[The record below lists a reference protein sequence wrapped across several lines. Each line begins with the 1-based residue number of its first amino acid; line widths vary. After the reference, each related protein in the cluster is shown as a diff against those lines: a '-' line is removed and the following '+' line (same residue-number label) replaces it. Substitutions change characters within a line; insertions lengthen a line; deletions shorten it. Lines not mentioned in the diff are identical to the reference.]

1 MSVHWNRPP
10 WRAALA
16 VRGLPIL
23 LFVACSG
30 GGASGSTPAVP
41 PAPAVTPA
49 EVSALLSQ
57 LADDSLRGRMTAMPG
72 SAKAAAIIA
81 REMRRAGLRPAGDSG
96 FFQRVPFF
104 LLTTPSGRLVPALPP
119 SFAARDT
126 FPADRRRTDFN
137 VLGVLPGAD
146 STMDGEYILVAAHHD
161 HLGAAG
167 DPVNACRP
175 LGADSICNGADDDAS
190 GVVAVLEIARELAR
204 QKRPRRTVLFAS
216 MTGEELGL
224 LGTRWFMDHPPR
236 PLERLT
242 ANLAIEMIGRPDSLA
257 GGPGRAWLTGSERS
271 TMGEMF
277 AAADI
282 PIVPD
287 PYPAQEFF
295 QRSDNYAF
303 AERGIVA
310 HTLASYNLHT
320 DYHRP
325 SDEAART
332 DAAHMAAVIQ
342 AATRAVRLLADG
354 PRPEWTPGGR
364 PEPPTRRP

>member
-1 MSVHWNRPP
+1 MRSCFDARPR
-10 WRAALA
+10 RAGPGPLPGLLLLA
-16 VRGLPIL
+16 
-23 LFVACSG
+23 ACSG
-30 GGASGSTPAVP
+30 GAPGSTPAVP
-41 PAPAVTPA
+41 PAPAVTA
-49 EVSALLSQ
+49 ADVAALLGQ

-72 SAKAAAIIA
+72 SAKAAAMIA
-81 REMRRAGLRPAGDSG
+81 REMRRAGLTPAGDSG

-104 LLTTPSGRLVPALPP
+104 LRTTRSGRSVPALAP

-137 VLGVLPGAD
+137 VLGILPGAD
-146 STMDGEYILVAAHHD
+146 STTDGEYVLVVAHSD

-167 DPVNACRP
+167 DPLNACRP

-204 QKRPRRTVLFAS
+204 QGRPRRTILFAV

-224 LGTRWFMDHPPR
+224 LGTRWFIDHPLR
-236 PLERLT
+236 PLERMV

-257 GGPGRAWLTGSERS
+257 GGPGRAWLTGWSRS
-271 TMGEMF
+271 TMGEML
-277 AAADI
+277 AAAGI
-282 PIVPD
+282 PIVAD

-295 QRSDNYAF
+295 ERSDNYAL

-310 HTLASYNLHT
+310 HTLSSYNLHT
-320 DYHRP
+320 DYHQP
-325 SDEAART
+325 SDEAARV
-332 DAAHMAAVIQ
+332 DEVHMAAVIQ

-354 PRPEWTPGGR
+354 PKPEWKPGGR
-364 PEPPTRRP
+364 PTDR